1 MVYVL
6 TNTIVQEPL
15 VFEVNNNELYLPFR
29 KQTSESE
36 TRPGSG
42 CTPSGGETTD
52 AGSAMQREA
61 RATRGFTPRVID
73 TIIDCRRPSSN
84 KLYSTYVAKWR
95 TYCERLGSD
104 PLSPSISQ
112 ILNYLQ
118 SLRDD
123 PATHRGYSA
132 ICTARAA
139 LSSFLDNSLVDNK
152 FVKQFLRGVYNQNPP
167 KTRYAH
173 IWDPR
178 TVLDVLSGPSWTP
191 ASQLDLLQLTKKTV
205 FLILITSGQRGQ
217 IIPALSLE
225 NMEEQEDGFVF
236 KIDTKFLKQ
245 GRPGYRPGLLSL
257 LSYEDWSI
265 CVATYL
271 KEYLAR
277 TNDLRKNTDKV
288 FLTIRKP
295 YKPVSRDTVSRWV
308 K

>member
-1 MVYVL
+1 M
-6 TNTIVQEPL
+6 
-15 VFEVNNNELYLPFR
+15 
-29 KQTSESE
+29 
-36 TRPGSG
+36 
-42 CTPSGGETTD
+42 
-52 AGSAMQREA
+52 
-61 RATRGFTPRVID
+61 
-73 TIIDCRRPSSN
+73 
-84 KLYSTYVAKWR
+84 
-95 TYCERLGSD
+95 
-104 PLSPSISQ
+104 
-112 ILNYLQ
+112 Q

-139 LSSFLDNSLVDNK
+139 LSSFLDKSLVDNK

-236 KIDTKFLKQ
+236 KIDNKFLKQ
-245 GRPGYRPGLLSL
+245 GRPGYRPGLLRL
-257 LSYEDWSI
+257 LSYEDRSI

-277 TNDLRKNTDKV
+277 TNDLRENTDKV
-288 FLTIRKP
+288 FLTTRKP

-308 K
+308 KSLLQAAGIDTTEFGAGSTRSAASSKASSEGVPLDQILEAAGWSQETTFTKWYNKSINGTSNGMAKSILGS